1 MSKIYKTIDLC
12 AGIGGIR
19 RGYELAG
26 CFKNV
31 LSAEIDKNACLTY
44 KHLYGEDAMNDITTE
59 EFKQKVDNT
68 EYDILLAGFPC
79 QAFSRAGKKEG
90 FMDKTRGTL
99 FFDIAEMISRSHPK
113 AFMLENV
120 DNLITHEKG
129 QTFHT
134 IIDVLVNDLN
144 YKVIGVTKDET
155 GKLIYDSHN
164 FVRNS
169 KNFGVPQNRP
179 RVYIMGFS
187 RSYFGDCVDNLPNTL
202 PEKRESAIYRDL
214 NDLLEMNAPDKYFL
228 SSGYVE
234 TLERHKARHEGK
246 GNGFGYRIVNLPEIE
261 HPISNAILATGGSGK
276 ERNLVIDPKEGVAG
290 KVVPSKQ
297 TPLNDK
303 GIRAMTPR
311 EWGKLQGFINYAFI
325 DKKTGKDMFSFP
337 EKLADGPRYKQF
349 GNAVTIPA
357 VEVMAKFMKKC
368 LAQLEKEK
376 RNTL

>member
-19 RGYELAG
+19 KGYELAG
-26 CFKNV
+26 CFRNV

-59 EFKQKVDNT
+59 DFKKKVDDT
-68 EYDILLAGFPC
+68 EYDVLLAGFPC

-99 FFDIAEMISRSHPK
+99 FFDIAEIISRSHPK

-144 YKVIGVTKDET
+144 YKVIGVTKDEN
-155 GKLIYDSHN
+155 GKIVYDARS

-169 KNFGVPQNRP
+169 RNFGVPQNRP

-187 RSYFGDCVDNLPNTL
+187 REYFEDSVDSLPNTL
-202 PEKRESAIYRDL
+202 PEKRKAPIYNDL
-214 NDLLEMNAPDKYFL
+214 NDLLEMNADDKYFL

-290 KVVPSKQ
+290 KIVPSKQ

-311 EWGKLQGFINYAFI
+311 EWGKLQGFINYAFL
-325 DKKTGKDMFSFP
+325 DKDGNDTFSFP

-357 VEVMAKFMKKC
+357 VEEMAKFMKKC
-368 LAQLEKEK
+368 LARLEKERK
-376 RNTL
+376 

>member
-155 GKLIYDSHN
+155 GKLVYDARS

-187 RSYFGDCVDNLPNTL
+187 RAYFGNGVDNLPNAL
-202 PEKRESAIYRDL
+202 PEKRKEPLYGDL

-290 KVVPSKQ
+290 KIVPSKQ

-311 EWGKLQGFINYAFI
+311 EWGKLQGFINYAFL
-325 DKKTGKDMFSFP
+325 DENGNDTFSFP

-357 VEVMAKFMKKC
+357 VEEMAKFMKKS
-368 LAQLEKEK
+368 LAYLEKEK
-376 RNTL
+376 V

>member
-19 RGYELAG
+19 RGYELVG

-155 GKLIYDSHN
+155 GKLIYDSHS

-357 VEVMAKFMKKC
+357 VEVMANFMKKC
-368 LAQLEKEK
+368 LAQLEKE
-376 RNTL
+376 RV

>member
-26 CFKNV
+26 CFRNV

-59 EFKQKVDNT
+59 EFKKKVDDT
-68 EYDILLAGFPC
+68 EYDVLLAGFPC

-99 FFDIAEMISRSHPK
+99 FFDIAEIISRSHPK

-144 YKVIGVTKDET
+144 YKVIGVTKDEN
-155 GKLIYDSHN
+155 GKLVYDARS

-187 RSYFGDCVDNLPNTL
+187 RDYYGDSVDSLPNTL
-202 PEKRESAIYRDL
+202 PEKRKTPIYNDL
-214 NDLLEMNAPDKYFL
+214 NDLLEMNADDKYFL

-276 ERNLVIDPKEGVAG
+276 ERNLVLDPKKGIAG
-290 KVVPSKQ
+290 KIVPSKQ

-311 EWGKLQGFINYAFI
+311 EWGKLQGFVNYAFL
-325 DKKTGKDMFSFP
+325 DKDGNDTFSFP

-357 VEVMAKFMKKC
+357 VEEMAKFMKKC
-368 LAQLEKEK
+368 LARLEKERK
-376 RNTL
+376 